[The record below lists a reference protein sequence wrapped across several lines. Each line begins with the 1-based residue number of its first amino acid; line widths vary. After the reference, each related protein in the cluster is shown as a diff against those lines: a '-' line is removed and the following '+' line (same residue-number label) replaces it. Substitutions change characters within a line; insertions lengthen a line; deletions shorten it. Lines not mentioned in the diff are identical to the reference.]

1 MKKACIVYHSKT
13 GTTKKFAE
21 DIASFIIGQN
31 YETQVFSI
39 DNVDIYSLQNA
50 DYLLLGCWTSGLMIF
65 LQHPEKEWVEF
76 ANKVDVGSKKL
87 GLFTTYKLATGSMF
101 RKMTQKLNING
112 NGPEIMFKSRNG
124 SLSDQQKELLR
135 MFLN

>member
-21 DIASFIIGQN
+21 DIASFITGQN

-39 DNVDIYSLQNA
+39 DNVDITALQNA
-50 DYLLLGCWTSGLMIF
+50 DYLLLGCWTSGLMVF
-65 LQHPEKEWVEF
+65 LQHPEKQWVEF
-76 ANKVDVGSKKL
+76 ANKIDVSGKKL

-101 RKMTQKLNING
+101 RKMAQKLNG
-112 NGPEIMFKSRNG
+112 NSPVLKLKSRNG
-124 SLSDQQKELLR
+124 SLNDQQKELLQV
-135 MFLN
+135 FLN